1 MMNEQRH
8 HAMRT
13 HAIDGRPVVVRPD
26 LAGRLFILVV
36 ISGPAEVADNPETQ

>member
-1 MMNEQRH
+1 MMYEQRQ

-13 HAIDGRPVVVRPD
+13 NAIDERPVVVRPD

-36 ISGPAEVADNPETQ
+36 ISGPAEVADNPETR